1 MAPRLSHIPCDEL
14 REILIEVANKYLEVE
29 ARTLQNAE
37 RVAKHNDRREDLW
50 EERWH
55 THRYCSNAGPLSN
68 FVREVYK
75 PRFDFLNQV
84 ELRILEAILRTGHK
98 HRVCSRRLE
107 IVEHKLETY
116 LQEWMSRHGHYD
128 DYCHHG

>member
-14 REILIEVANKYLEVE
+14 REILIELANKYLEVE
-29 ARTLQNAE
+29 AKTHENAE
-37 RVAKHNDRREDLW
+37 RVAHHHDRREDLW
-50 EERWH
+50 EDRWK
-55 THRYCSNAGPLSN
+55 THRMCSNAGPLSS

-98 HRVCSRRLE
+98 HRVFSRRLD
-107 IVEHKLETY
+107 IVEHKLDTY
-116 LQEWMSRHGHYD
+116 IQEWISRHSQLE
-128 DYCHHG
+128 DYCQHG